1 MNERRPRL
9 HPILMLATGVALI
22 CIVGGY
28 LALLRT
34 AALDRSRPDSG
45 FTSDERDVVYLSVHG
60 IALVL
65 ALVSGIVLGGLG
77 RRSMMTWALAFGVTI
92 LVVMV
97 VTMIGSYELACEAD
111 MNDLVRHWTC
121 ER

>member
-1 MNERRPRL
+1 MNERHPRL
-9 HPILMLATGVALI
+9 HPLLMLATGVALI

-34 AALDRSRPDSG
+34 AALERSKPDSG
-45 FTSDERDVVYLSVHG
+45 FTSDERDAVYLAIHA
-60 IALVL
+60 IAFML
-65 ALVSGIVLGGLG
+65 ALVSGVVLGGLG
-77 RRSMMTWALAFGVTI
+77 RRSTMTWALAFAVTI
-92 LVVMV
+92 VAVMII
-97 VTMIGSYELACEAD
+97 TMIGSYELACAAD